1 MKGNAKIIE
10 LLNEAL
16 RDELMAINQYMLHSE
31 MFSNWGFEKMA
42 SFEKGLAREEMG
54 HAEKLVERIIFLEG
68 MPGMTDY
75 GKLNIGT
82 DAPSMVG
89 SDLNL
94 EMGAVEIYNKII
106 DTAFKNGDK
115 GTVDFIEPILRDEER
130 HVNDQEAEQDMIEKM
145 GVQIYLSTKV

>member
-1 MKGNAKIIE
+1 MRGNPEIIE

-16 RDELMAINQYMLHSE
+16 RDELMAINQYILHSE

-42 SFEKGLAREEMG
+42 NFEKGLAKEEMK
-54 HAEKLVERIIFLEG
+54 HAEAIVERIIFLEG

-75 GKLNIGT
+75 KKLNIGT
-82 DAPSMVG
+82 DAPSMVA
-89 SDLNL
+89 SDLSL

-106 DTAFKNGDK
+106 DTAFKKGDK

-130 HVNDQEAEQDMIEKM
+130 HVNSQEGERDMIEKM